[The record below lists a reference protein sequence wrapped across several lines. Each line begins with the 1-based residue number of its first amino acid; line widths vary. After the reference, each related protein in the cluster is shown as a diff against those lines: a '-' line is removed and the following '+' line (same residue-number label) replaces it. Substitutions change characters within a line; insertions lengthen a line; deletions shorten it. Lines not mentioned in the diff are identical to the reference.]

1 MHPPGTACPEA
12 TEIMQRMWT
21 DGVSRLDWV
30 SAEDQNEVN
39 LRNELQRGFTT
50 PSLAHTAAALSKNGH
65 GRAKVTVLD
74 PTIGTGVLAASIVI
88 RLAELPAAERPKW
101 INVIGIDR
109 NLKYCKAARTCLA
122 DLAGWAVN
130 RGILVDTH
138 VVTGDFLNPASWTGD
153 IRGLSH
159 EEINADIVVINP
171 PHRPVRSKTRE
182 GNRIKEF
189 KLLPSSTT
197 EAAYIELATRAI
209 ADGGELIALSS
220 ARWMTDE
227 DNSRAVRRLQKGG
240 SITDIHLYRRQNISC
255 SRLFGRNAQHL
266 DATAWRYQKGAVGL
280 PATSVFHETTGPDE
294 PHGATIRV
302 VTPHEMVLPTTGGNQ
317 HRQAIE
323 IPRSRLDDEIQRIL
337 RNLPKLKNTGLHIAR
352 GRLSPYRERQRFTQ
366 DAGNEPVALITANNI
381 VQAQSSEGTT
391 WKLQWPSQR
400 PNSVNY
406 YNADHDSAPMNPIQ
420 PGSYVLI
427 TGPAGNAKEPC
438 PRAALVNAERMGMP
452 FVVTQQMHVIGMRA
466 QDERVPAIAPLDDEH
481 ARGLATWLNSRL
493 IRSHFRM
500 NLKCGTV
507 TGLLATRIPTPDN
520 ALLREIGRLA
530 TTESDAVRT
539 VLQTRLTSAEVQ
551 AFEDNES
558 IERAWEALR
567 QKLGAGPKIANYAA
581 SAAIAA
587 IAAHQAD
594 GHDGVAVDDIMPL
607 IRKTFDIEFSSG
619 SQTWFEQVMLPWA
632 ARTGAT
638 HTTDGSH
645 VRLTERTR
653 HALLPLAETEQRV
666 CA

>member
-1 MHPPGTACPEA
+1 MHLPGTACPEA

-153 IRGLSH
+153 IRGRSH

-227 DNSRAVRRLQKGG
+227 DNSRAVRRLQKAG

-266 DATAWRYQKGAVGL
+266 DATAWRYQKGTVGL

-381 VQAQSSEGTT
+381 VQAQSAVGTT

-400 PNSVNY
+400 PNSLNY
-406 YNADHDSAPMNPIQ
+406 YRADRDSAPMNPIQ

-438 PRAALVNAERMGMP
+438 HTGGTSQCGTNGHAVRGHPADARHRHEGAGRAGTRDRAARRRACARTRDLAQQPPHPKPLPHELEVRHRDGASGNAHSDAGQRTPAGDRTTRNDR
-452 FVVTQQMHVIGMRA
+452 VRRSANRA
-466 QDERVPAIAPLDDEH
+466 PNPADER
-481 ARGLATWLNSRL
+481 R
-493 IRSHFRM
+493 
-500 NLKCGTV
+500 
-507 TGLLATRIPTPDN
+507 
-520 ALLREIGRLA
+520 
-530 TTESDAVRT
+530 
-539 VLQTRLTSAEVQ
+539 
-551 AFEDNES
+551 
-558 IERAWEALR
+558 
-567 QKLGAGPKIANYAA
+567 GAGARRQRIDRAGLGGASPEARRRTEDRELRRVVGDRGNCRAPGRGSRRSRRRRHPAA
-581 SAAIAA
+581 
-587 IAAHQAD
+587 D
-594 GHDGVAVDDIMPL
+594 
-607 IRKTFDIEFSSG
+607 
-619 SQTWFEQVMLPWA
+619 
-632 ARTGAT
+632 
-638 HTTDGSH
+638 
-645 VRLTERTR
+645 
-653 HALLPLAETEQRV
+653 
-666 CA
+666 